1 MVSDSK
7 LLIAILREFLAST
20 NIHKKMMNEVVR
32 ISVKSIGHLR
42 LLFIVAKISK
52 FRPASGYL
60 GTGALRS
67 LQV

>member
-1 MVSDSK
+1 MLCDRK
-7 LLIAILREFLAST
+7 LLIAILRGFSAST
-20 NIHKKMMNEVVR
+20 NIYKKMMNEVVR